1 MKIPK
6 DLIQELKDIH
16 QEKTGKPLSDEDA
29 IEGANNLANFAK
41 LLYDCAVRDHERK
54 LQLKESPNGFHLPE
68 GEYYNCFVCHETV
81 SGETSWYNKH
91 GITCLVCK
99 EAFRKRVIP
108 VSIMRD
114 RDSWLT
120 MWEVRKLL
128 GLHSSTIRK
137 MIRTGELKARIIKNG
152 EHDYFWVFL
161 KKENE
166 LLT

>member
-1 MKIPK
+1 MEISK

-29 IEGANNLANFAK
+29 IEGANNLTNFAK
-41 LLYDCAVRDHERK
+41 LLLDCAVRDHKRK

-91 GITCLVCK
+91 GITCLICK
-99 EAFRKRVIP
+99 EAFRKRIIP

-114 RDSWLT
+114 RDSWLA
-120 MWEVRKLL
+120 MWEVKRLL
-128 GLHSSTIRK
+128 GLHISTIRK

-152 EHDYFWVFL
+152 EHNYFWVFL
-161 KKENE
+161 KKENK
-166 LLT
+166 LLV